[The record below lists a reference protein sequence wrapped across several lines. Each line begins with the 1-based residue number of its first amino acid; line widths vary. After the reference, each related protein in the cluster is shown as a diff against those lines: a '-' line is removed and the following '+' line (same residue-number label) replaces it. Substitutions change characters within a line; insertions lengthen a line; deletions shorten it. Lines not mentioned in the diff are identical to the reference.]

1 MKIWIYAISKNE
13 RKHVDRFMAS
23 CAGADGVS
31 VLDTGSEDGTPERLR
46 ELGADV
52 GRLVIK
58 PWRFDEARNAALE
71 LVPEDVDVCV
81 ALDLDEVLA
90 PGWREAI
97 EAAWSEG
104 TTRGR
109 YLYVWSHDMSGG
121 DGVTF
126 WADKIHARHGYH
138 WQYPVHEVLRSDW
151 PETQRVIPGL
161 RIDHWPDDTKSRGS
175 YLPLLELAVSED
187 PANDRNTHYLGR
199 EYMFHRRYGA
209 AIETLMRH
217 LALPTAT
224 WKAERAASMRYIA
237 QCCDALGDWESAA
250 HWLTRAASEAPTQ
263 REAPY
268 TLAQLY
274 YRREDWPLCRYWAM
288 RTQAITERDYNYM
301 TDPAA
306 WGPGPYD
313 LEAIADWQLGIYD
326 EALSAAQK
334 AHELAPD
341 DERLRRNLDIIRA
354 RAKEGKSDG
363 RTE

>member
-58 PWRFDEARNAALE
+58 PWRFDAARNAALE

-90 PGWREAI
+90 PGWRETI

-138 WQYPVHEVLRSDW
+138 WQYPVHEVLRADW

-187 PANDRNTHYLGR
+187 PANDRHMHYLGR
-199 EYMFHRRYGA
+199 EYFFHREYGR
-209 AIETLMRH
+209 AIETLVRH
-217 LALPTAT
+217 IHMPTAS
-224 WKAERAASMRYIA
+224 WAAERAQSMLYIGR
-237 QCCDALGDWESAA
+237 CFESLGDDWEAA
-250 HWLTRAASEAPTQ
+250 QWYIRAVGEDTER
-263 REAPY
+263 REARY
-268 TLAQLY
+268 ALARLKY
-274 YRREDWPLCRYWAM
+274 
-288 RTQAITERDYNYM
+288 RTQDWRACLDWAKRTLEVRERDLSYM
-301 TDPAA
+301 TEPEA
-306 WGPGPYD
+306 WGAEPYD
-313 LEAIADWQLGIYD
+313 LAAIACWHLDMLEDAETYA
-326 EALSAAQK
+326 ETALT
-334 AHELAPD
+334 LAPE
-341 DERLRRNLDIIRA
+341 DERLKNNLRLIREA
-354 RAKEGKSDG
+354 MSDG
-363 RTE
+363 SRTD